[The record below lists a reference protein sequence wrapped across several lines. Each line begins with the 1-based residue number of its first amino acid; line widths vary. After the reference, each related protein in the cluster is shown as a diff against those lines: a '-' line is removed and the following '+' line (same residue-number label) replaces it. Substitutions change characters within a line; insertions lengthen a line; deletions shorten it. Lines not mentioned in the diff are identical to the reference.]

1 MNISSTNTVVN
12 MQKDTSLTQKKIEN
26 SQQNQDDKALLD
38 ACKEFESVFLYMM
51 LKEMKKTVPDNGL
64 VEKSQGT
71 KMFEESYLEELAK
84 DISTGGNGI
93 GLAQS
98 MYQQFK
104 RGSVKL

>member
-1 MNISSTNTVVN
+1 
-12 MQKDTSLTQKKIEN
+12 
-26 SQQNQDDKALLD
+26 
-38 ACKEFESVFLYMM
+38 MM

-71 KMFEESYLEELAK
+71 KMFEESYLEELSK
-84 DISTGGNGI
+84 EISTGGNGI

-104 RGSVKL
+104 KTNVKL